1 MVDQGPKTTPG
12 TVPSRRTPVLP
23 RDAQT
28 KIGEKLK
35 ALYDDVVNQPVPDRF
50 KDLLAQLDGGA
61 PVASTAGRR
70 EGVPE

>member
-1 MVDQGPKTTPG
+1 MIDQGPKTTPR
-12 TVPSRRTPVLP
+12 TVPSRKTPVLP

-61 PVASTAGRR
+61 SVEGTAGRP
-70 EGVPE
+70 EGVAE